1 MLGKIR
7 DLNLRWFTTV
17 RDNHLVVSQHKQREV
32 NFIGEANS
40 LILIATRKEELD
52 ILSFLSCC
60 RLCITGDTES
70 GLYVGNCVDAI
81 TLKPMSMSMSMSMP
95 IALRTGLLRLVEYI
109 KVSLPEG
116 AEHARLSC

>member
-17 RDNHLVVSQHKQREV
+17 RDNHLVVSQHKQKEV

-40 LILIATRKEELD
+40 LILIATRKEKLD
-52 ILSFLSCC
+52 ILSFLC
-60 RLCITGDTES
+60 RLCIAEDTES
-70 GLYVGNCVDAI
+70 GLYVRNWMDAI
-81 TLKPMSMSMSMSMP
+81 ALKFMP
-95 IALRTGLLRLVEYI
+95 AVFRTGLLRLVAFV

>member
-17 RDNHLVVSQHKQREV
+17 RDNHLVVSQHKQKGV
-32 NFIGEANS
+32 NFIGEANN
-40 LILIATRKEELD
+40 LILIAIRKEELD
-52 ILSFLSCC
+52 ILFFLCRC
-60 RLCITGDTES
+60 RLCIAGNAES
-70 GLYVGNCVDAI
+70 GLYVRNWVDAI
-81 TLKPMSMSMSMSMP
+81 ALKPMP
-95 IALRTGLLRLVEYI
+95 AVLRTGLLRLVELI

>member
-17 RDNHLVVSQHKQREV
+17 RDNHLAVSQHQQREV

-40 LILIATRKEELD
+40 LILIATRKEERD

-70 GLYVGNCVDAI
+70 GLYVGNWVDAI
-81 TLKPMSMSMSMSMP
+81 ALKSMP
-95 IALRTGLLRLVEYI
+95 TALRTGLLRLVEFI